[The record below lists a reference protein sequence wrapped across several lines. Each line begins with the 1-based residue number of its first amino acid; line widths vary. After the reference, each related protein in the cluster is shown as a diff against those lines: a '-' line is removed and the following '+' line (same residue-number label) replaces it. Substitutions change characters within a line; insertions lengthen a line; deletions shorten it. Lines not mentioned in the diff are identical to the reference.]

1 MVSLEFAALL
11 KILAKQGIIAESVAK
26 PRSRNRTSGGM
37 KDTDKLVQGYV
48 ASVPFDRRLYRQ
60 DIEGSIAH
68 ARMLAKQGIIANKE
82 AEAIIK
88 GLHSIRKEIEQGKF
102 HFKTELEDIHMNIE
116 ARLFEK
122 IGDVA
127 GKLHTA
133 RSRNDQVALDMR
145 LFLKEE
151 IPKTIDNIKALQS
164 SLVELAEAN
173 KDVIIPG
180 YTHLQQAQPVLL
192 AHHLLAYFEMFQ
204 RDKERFSDC
213 LKRTDVLPSGSGA
226 LAGVAYPVDRQFMAQ
241 ELGFSEISNNSVDAV
256 SDRDFVVEYQA
267 ASALAMMHISRLAE
281 EIVLWSSSEFG
292 FIEIGK
298 DFTTGS
304 SIMPQKKNPD
314 VAELARGKTGRI
326 YGNLMSLLTTM
337 KALPLAYDR
346 DMQEDKQGLFDT
358 LDTLHSTLEVFA
370 EMIKTIKVN
379 TRRVREDIKDYILAT
394 DLADYL
400 VKKGMPFRKAH
411 SVVAKLSEY
420 AINDE
425 KSFRQ
430 LSLSEYR
437 DFSPLFDKDVYN
449 ITLESSIAAR
459 DVVGGTAPNQVETAL
474 RKAKKSL
481 RTKLK

>member
-1 MVSLEFAALL
+1 
-11 KILAKQGIIAESVAK
+11 
-26 PRSRNRTSGGM
+26 M
-37 KDTDKLVQGYV
+37 KDNDKLAQGYV
-48 ASVPFDRRLYRQ
+48 ASIPFDQRLYRQ

-68 ARMLAKQGIIANKE
+68 ARMLAKQGIIADKD
-82 AEAIIK
+82 AESIIA
-88 GLHSIRKEIEQGKF
+88 GLNSIRNEIEQGKF
-102 HFKTELEDIHMNIE
+102 HFKTKLEDIHMNIE

-151 IPKTIDNIKALQS
+151 IPKTIDNVKALQS

-204 RDKERFSDC
+204 RDKQRFHDC

-241 ELGFSEISNNSVDAV
+241 ELGFSEISNNSIDAV
-256 SDRDFVVEYQA
+256 SDRDFVVEFQA
-267 ASALAMMHISRLAE
+267 VAALTMMHISRLAE
-281 EIVLWSSSEFG
+281 ELILWSSSEFG
-292 FIEIGK
+292 FIEISG

-326 YGNLMSLLTTM
+326 YGNLMSIITTM
-337 KALPLAYDR
+337 KGLPLAYNR

-370 EMIKTIKVN
+370 EMIKTLKVN
-379 TRRVREDIKDYILAT
+379 PQRIGNAINEDYILAT

-400 VKKGMPFRKAH
+400 VKKGMPFRQSH
-411 SVVAKLSEY
+411 NTVSKLGEY
-420 AINDE
+420 AVANQ
-425 KSFRQ
+425 KSFRE

-437 DFSPLFDKDVYN
+437 NFSPLFDKDVYN
-449 ITLESSIAAR
+449 ITLESSIASRNIA
-459 DVVGGTAPNQVETAL
+459 GGTAAKQVEHAME
-474 RKAKKSL
+474 KARESI
-481 RTKLK
+481 

>member
-1 MVSLEFAALL
+1 MGAARRS
-11 KILAKQGIIAESVAK
+11 Q
-26 PRSRNRTSGGM
+26 SRNQTSGEM
-37 KDTDKLVQGYV
+37 KDTDKLVQQYV
-48 ASVPFDRRLYRQ
+48 ASIPFDQRLYRQ

-68 ARMLAKQGIIANKE
+68 ARMLAKQGIIAESDAK
-82 AEAIIK
+82 AIIK
-88 GLHSIRKEIEQGKF
+88 GLNSIRKEIEQGKF
-102 HFKTELEDIHMNIE
+102 PFSTELEDIHMNIE
-116 ARLFEK
+116 ARLFGK

-133 RSRNDQVALDMR
+133 RSRNDQIALDMR

-151 IPKTIDNIKALQS
+151 IPKTIDTIKALQS
-164 SLVELAEAN
+164 SLVELAEVN
-173 KDVIIPG
+173 KAVIMPG

-204 RDKERFSDC
+204 RDKQRFSDC

-292 FIEIGK
+292 FIEISE

-337 KALPLAYDR
+337 KALPLAYNR

>member
-1 MVSLEFAALL
+1 MSY
-11 KILAKQGIIAESVAK
+11 Q
-26 PRSRNRTSGGM
+26 RSRFQKGTNKTAQ
-37 KDTDKLVQGYV
+37 DYL
-48 ASVPFDRRLYRQ
+48 ASIPFDQRLYRQ

-68 ARMLAKQGIIANKE
+68 ARMLAKQGIIADKD
-82 AEAIIK
+82 AEAIIA
-88 GLHSIRKEIEQGKF
+88 GLNSIRNEIEQGKF
-102 HFKTELEDIHMNIE
+102 HFNTKLEDIHMNIE

-164 SLVELAEAN
+164 SLAELAEAN

-204 RDKERFSDC
+204 RDKQRFSDC

-292 FIEIGK
+292 FIEIGE

-370 EMIKTIKVN
+370 EMIKTLKVN
-379 TRRVREDIKDYILAT
+379 PQRISNAINEDYILAT

-400 VKKGMPFRKAH
+400 VKKGMPFRQAH
-411 SVVAKLSEY
+411 NTMSKLGEY
-420 AINDE
+420 AVANR
-425 KSFRQ
+425 KSFRE

-437 DFSPLFDKDVYN
+437 TFSPLFDKDVYN

-459 DVVGGTAPNQVETAL
+459 DVVGGTAPNQVEAAL

>member
-1 MVSLEFAALL
+1 MSYQRGRFQ
-11 KILAKQGIIAESVAK
+11 KGT
-26 PRSRNRTSGGM
+26 NRTAQ
-37 KDTDKLVQGYV
+37 DYL
-48 ASVPFDRRLYRQ
+48 ASIPFDQRLYRQ

-68 ARMLAKQGIIANKE
+68 ARMLAKQEIMADKD
-82 AEAIIK
+82 AEAIIA
-88 GLHSIRKEIEQGKF
+88 GLNSIRNEIEQGKF
-102 HFKTELEDIHMNIE
+102 HFKTKLEDIHMNIE

-133 RSRNDQVALDMR
+133 RSRNDQIALDMR

-164 SLVELAEAN
+164 SLVELAEVN
-173 KDVIIPG
+173 KEVIIPG

-204 RDKERFSDC
+204 RDKERLSDC

-281 EIVLWSSSEFG
+281 EIVLWSSTEFG
-292 FIEIGK
+292 FIEIGEN
-298 DFTTGS
+298 FTTGS

-337 KALPLAYDR
+337 KGLPLAYNR

-370 EMIKTIKVN
+370 EMIKTLKVN
-379 TRRVREDIKDYILAT
+379 PQRIGNAINKDYILAT

-400 VKKGMPFRKAH
+400 VKKGMPFRQAH
-411 SVVAKLSEY
+411 NTVSKLGEY
-420 AINDE
+420 AVANR
-425 KSFRQ
+425 KSFRE

-459 DVVGGTAPNQVETAL
+459 NIPGGTAANQVEVAL
-474 RKAKKSL
+474 EKARGL
-481 RTKLK
+481 CV

>member
-1 MVSLEFAALL
+1 
-11 KILAKQGIIAESVAK
+11 
-26 PRSRNRTSGGM
+26 M
-37 KDTDKLVQGYV
+37 KDNDKLAQGYV
-48 ASVPFDRRLYRQ
+48 ASIPFDRRLYRQ

-68 ARMLAKQGIIANKE
+68 ARMLAKQGIIADKD
-82 AEAIIK
+82 AEAIIA
-88 GLHSIRKEIEQGKF
+88 GLNSIRNEIEQGKF

-151 IPKTIDNIKALQS
+151 IPKTIDNVKALQS

-292 FIEIGK
+292 FIEISG

-337 KALPLAYDR
+337 KGLPLAYNR

-370 EMIKTIKVN
+370 EMIN
-379 TRRVREDIKDYILAT
+379 TLKINPQRISNAINADYILAT

-400 VKKGMPFRKAH
+400 VKKGMPFRQAH
-411 SVVAKLSEY
+411 NTVSKLGEY
-420 AINDE
+420 AVASR
-425 KSFRQ
+425 KSFRE

-459 DVVGGTAPNQVETAL
+459 NIAGGTAANQVEVAL
-474 RKAKKSL
+474 EKARSLLRIEQNRSQVKK
-481 RTKLK
+481 KGGK